1 MKELKEKSG
10 GRSKN
15 RSPDW
20 LRRRRPEPKSDL
32 LLVGPAERWIGLGLA
47 SPLIVNQY
55 IVLLATALIAIAIS
69 FTDMGAAMR
78 WDFVGLQNFERMFAD
93 PAIGTI
99 IINTILFTVF
109 GLALDVGWGFV
120 VALVTIRYMT
130 QSVGTAF
137 RLLWLL
143 PRVTPSVVKALL
155 WLWAFSPTD
164 SGLLNALRGA
174 IWGLEPVAW
183 LQHYPLLINILL
195 AGVVGSSFAM
205 IVLSSAIQAI
215 DRTYFHL
222 AEIDGASEFSVI
234 KDVIT
239 PFLRWPLTFLFVWEG
254 LKLLTNFETILL
266 LTNGGP
272 MGRSEVWS
280 LYAFHQ
286 AFTTQDFGYGSAISL
301 MLLPVSILVMVVVW
315 KTGRFEPF
323 GSVRA

>member
-1 MKELKEKSG
+1 MDSG
-10 GRSKN
+10 GPKIDFRPPK
-15 RSPDW
+15 W
-20 LRRRRPEPKSDL
+20 FRRRRAKEKSDL
-32 LLVGPAERWIGLGLA
+32 LLVSPQERWAGLALA

-55 IVLLATALIAIAIS
+55 IVLLATALIAVAIA

-78 WDFVGLQNFERMFAD
+78 WDFVGLENFERMWAD

-99 IINTILFTVF
+99 IINTILFTVL
-109 GLALDVGWGFV
+109 GLAIDVSWGFV
-120 VALVTIRYMT
+120 VALVTVRYMT
-130 QSVGTAF
+130 QAVGTAF
-137 RLLWLL
+137 RVFWLL

-155 WLWAFSPTD
+155 WLWAFSPAP

-174 IWGLEPVAW
+174 LWGLEPVAW
-183 LQHYPLLINILL
+183 LQQYPLLINILL
-195 AGVVGSSFAM
+195 AGVIGSSFAM

-215 DRTYFHL
+215 DRNYFYL
-222 AEIDGASEFSVI
+222 AEIDGASELSVV
-234 KDVIT
+234 KDVII

-286 AFTTQDFGYGSAISL
+286 AFSTQDFGYGSAISL
-301 MLLPVSILVMVVVW
+301 MLLPVSVVVMVIVW
-315 KTGRFEPF
+315 RTGRFKPF
-323 GSVRA
+323 GGAGR